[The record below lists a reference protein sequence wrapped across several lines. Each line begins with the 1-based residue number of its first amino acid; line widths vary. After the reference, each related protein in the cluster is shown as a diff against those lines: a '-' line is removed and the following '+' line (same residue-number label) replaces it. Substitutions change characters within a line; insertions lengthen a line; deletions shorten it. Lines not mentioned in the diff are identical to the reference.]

1 MAINRIRELRIEA
14 GLKQIDLANI
24 LGVRQNTLSTWE
36 TGRYEPD
43 NEMLQRIADHFSVSV
58 DYVLGKSAVKS
69 FRVPDVSTVQVMQL
83 LRAVEEMSPSQ
94 YASTYE
100 YASNLLAGGG
110 EKEKP
115 ATVSGDGQADKLA
128 QALHGIGIEV
138 DKLSDAEISRIARLA
153 KAALKKFVLQLSNEC
168 SIIGSTHK
176 IEKGRAR
183 A

>member
-115 ATVSGDGQADKLA
+115 ATVSGDGQDPNT
-128 QALHGIGIEV
+128 V
-138 DKLSDAEISRIARLA
+138 RIAGRDGSLFSKRLTDEQL
-153 KAALKKFVLQLSNEC
+153 AALK
-168 SIIGSTHK
+168 SII
-176 IEKGRAR
+176 EQMPEAD
-183 A
+183 ADYL